1 MVDLGTGMVRLLN
14 RLAIDP
20 SLRQAHLAKSL
31 NFSRSAINQLWKK
44 LETDHNFRVRSNL
57 DYGRL
62 GFHYMYGWGRL
73 AGDGDAMTR
82 FEVWLMRN
90 PFTLSLSRSLMTSKM
105 DRRVF
110 FQALV
115 PSRDHLGD
123 YITSLERFKKR
134 PYSLDISYDSA
145 LTIADQLNFGYY
157 SDNGWE
163 FESEYRFQASFT
175 AAKSYASILPASQAI
190 KQSSLSDCDA
200 IQRLVAAS
208 LETDYFATSLQVRE
222 NLLKLGVPIQSERT
236 LRRKISTARNTI
248 AHPYIDLDNIGLPQ
262 TVIITLEEP
271 EGADIYK
278 VLQAQS
284 SLFPQVRVL
293 SGAQSL
299 VLIIRIPVQTSWFN
313 ISTAMSHI
321 VDSSSEIC
329 TFIAENPPVRR
340 WLMDVIQHFKGPQ
353 ERELI
358 D

>member
-1 MVDLGTGMVRLLN
+1 MVDLGTGMIRLLN

-31 NFSRSAINQLWKK
+31 NFSRSAVNQLWRK

-62 GFHYMYGWGRL
+62 GFHYLYGWGKL
-73 AGDGDAMTR
+73 AGDRDAMTR
-82 FEVWLMRN
+82 FEEFLTRN

-115 PSRDHLGD
+115 PSRVHLGE

-145 LTIADQLNFGYY
+145 LTLANQLNFGYY
-157 SDNGWE
+157 SDKGWA
-163 FESEYRFQASFT
+163 FESEYRFQASFA

-200 IQRLVAAS
+200 MQRLIAAS
-208 LETDYFATSLQVRE
+208 LETDYFATSVQVRE
-222 NLLKLGVPIQSERT
+222 HSLKLGIPIQSERT
-236 LRRKISTARNTI
+236 LRRKIRSLRNTI
-248 AHPYIDLDNIGLPQ
+248 AHPYLELDNIGLPQ

-271 EGADIYK
+271 ESADIYK
-278 VLQAQS
+278 LLQAQS

-299 VLIIRIPVQTSWFN
+299 VLIIRIPVQTSWFH

-340 WLMDVIQHFKGPQ
+340 WLVDVIQHLKGPQ